1 MKKLILIMLVAFGF
15 SFNASA
21 QKRVICSVD
30 TSSNGFTTLGTS
42 FNLTSGA
49 SDTAYVFASAT
60 DMTTFATI
68 QLKVTK
74 VSGTTIV
81 NTQPIVS
88 NDGVTWTPL
97 IWYANAA
104 DSVDYKSGYT
114 GVTTRIRSYPLGYR
128 YIGQRVV
135 VSGSS
140 GIVTV
145 SGVAYIK

>member
-21 QKRVICSVD
+21 QKRIICSVD

-42 FNLTSGA
+42 FNLTNGA

-97 IWYANAA
+97 IWYANGAA
-104 DSVDYKSGYT
+104 
-114 GVTTRIRSYPLGYR
+114 ILG
-128 YIGQRVV
+128 
-135 VSGSS
+135 
-140 GIVTV
+140 
-145 SGVAYIK
+145 